1 MLKTRDELKEYLT
14 NTSKD
19 TVILKFTATWC
30 GPCKQIA
37 PIIHA
42 LNNHYQQKCSTYEYI

>member
-1 MLKTRDELKEYLT
+1 MLTTRDELKEYLT
-14 NTSKD
+14 NTKCE

-37 PIIHA
+37 PVIHTL
-42 LNNHYQQKCSTYEYI
+42 LNKYNY